1 MADAAPPRPQRG
13 LDPTAI
19 VLAVLAAAAGVAAA
33 AGEVLLRSGVELIP
47 ASITVIDSSLAW
59 LLLTAAIVRAGH
71 ARAAEESP
79 RLQRGI
85 RRVVLGTIILYPSL
99 ALVAP
104 LAQWV
109 DVNLAFA
116 IDAVSTIMALPLLI
130 AAELV
135 VHRRMRP
142 VARQFLERGLIPDES
157 RARFDAALASAQ
169 RLRNSVVAELLIVAV
184 VYLVGVVYVW
194 PQYIALHVAT
204 WYATPT
210 ANGQDLSMA
219 GWWFAYVSLPVF
231 QFILLRWYFR
241 LFIWVRFLWQVS
253 RYRLRL
259 IPSHPDRTGGL
270 GFLSTTVAA
279 FAPVLMAHGVLVAGT
294 IANQIFFEGA
304 KQLDFKL
311 ELAVI
316 VAFLLLLVLGP
327 LLLFTPQLAA
337 ARRAGLR
344 EYGTLAQRYVRE
356 FDTKWLRGGAPAGE
370 PLLGSADIQ
379 SLADLGNSFEIVR
392 STRLL
397 PFTRDAVLQL
407 GVITLL
413 PVAPLVL
420 TMIPLEELMARLL
433 QILL

>member
-1 MADAAPPRPQRG
+1 MTIGTRASAPETPPGVSGEQGLRRDPYDFSVVLGGPLYQLVRRAHLAGDA
-13 LDPTAI
+13 LD
-19 VLAVLAAAAGVAAA
+19 
-33 AGEVLLRSGVELIP
+33 LLR
-47 ASITVIDSSLAW
+47 
-59 LLLTAAIVRAGH
+59 
-71 ARAAEESP
+71 
-79 RLQRGI
+79 
-85 RRVVLGTIILYPSL
+85 RRVVVISLFAWLPLLVLSALSGQAWGNAVQVPFLMDVEAHARFLG
-99 ALVAP
+99 
-104 LAQWV
+104 
-109 DVNLAFA
+109 
-116 IDAVSTIMALPLLI
+116 ALPLLI
-130 AAELV
+130 VAELV
-135 VHRRMRP
+135 VHQRMLP

-219 GWWFAYVSLPVF
+219 GWWLAYVSLPVF

-253 RYRLRL
+253 RYRLSL

-304 KQLDFKL
+304 KLLDFKL

-356 FDTKWLRGGAPAGE
+356 FDSKWLRGGAPAGE

-407 GVITLL
+407 GMITLL